1 MAKYLPEPVFN
12 HGSTLK
18 TGVLL
23 VNLGT
28 PDAPDGPSLK
38 RYLKQFL
45 SDTRVVE
52 IPRPIWWLILNGIIL
67 NVRPKKSAKKYA
79 SIWTAEGSPL
89 KANTEKQCL
98 QLAKQLQESTPSP
111 LVVTYAMRYGN
122 PSIPSR
128 IQELKE
134 QGCENI
140 LMVPLYPQYA
150 ASTTG
155 SSMDALFDTLKRY
168 RNTPGVR
175 VVRQYHDHPAYINAL
190 AARISTFWQ
199 EHGRPEKLIMSFHGV
214 PRYTLDKGDPYHCQC
229 HKTGR
234 LLAEKLGLQPSQY
247 MVTFQS
253 LFGRAEWIKP
263 YTEPSVIALAKEGV
277 NNIHVV
283 CPGFPSDCLETLEEI
298 GMEVKAGFMEAGGR
312 DYHYIPALN
321 DDPVW
326 INALTDITLS
336 HLQGWLKP
344 QWNQEDDQR
353 EGELSKQRAKALG
366 ASR

>member
-1 MAKYLPEPVFN
+1 MANYLPEPEFR

-28 PDAPDGPSLK
+28 PDAPDAPSLK

-45 SDTRVVE
+45 SDHRVVE

-67 NVRPKKSAKKYA
+67 NIRPKKSAKKYA

-89 KANTEKQCL
+89 KTNTEKQCRAL
-98 QLAKQLQESTPSP
+98 ERELSNSTSSP
-111 LVVTYAMRYGN
+111 LVVKYAMRYGN
-122 PSIPSR
+122 PSIPSQ
-128 IQELKE
+128 IMELKE

-140 LMVPLYPQYA
+140 LLVPLYPQYA

-155 SSMDALFDTLKRY
+155 SSMDALFDILKRY

-175 VVRQYHDHPAYINAL
+175 VIRQYHDHPAYINAL
-190 AARISTFWQ
+190 ASRVEAFWQ

-234 LLAEKLGLQPSQY
+234 LLAERLGLQPTQY

-263 YTEPSVIALAKEGV
+263 YTEPSVVALAKEGI
-277 NNIHVV
+277 NSIHVV
-283 CPGFPSDCLETLEEI
+283 CPGFPADCLETIEEI
-298 GMEVKAGFMEAGGR
+298 GMEVKAAFMEAGGR

-326 INALTDITLS
+326 INALTEITLS
-336 HLQGWLKP
+336 HLQGWLKT
-344 QWNQEDDQR
+344 QWNQEDNQR
-353 EGELSKQRAKALG
+353 EGDLSQQRALALG
-366 ASR
+366 APR